1 MDYSKSEEDRVIII
15 VARAAIDISIF
26 SRTTLDD
33 NIIEGGCGGQSTFTS
48 SEQAAVERSG
58 PRLFPVLVTMT
69 TKTTTTTTTT
79 TAMTDGMVQLISA
92 RSNLIIFDR
101 DR

>member
-48 SEQAAVERSG
+48 SEQAVERSG
-58 PRLFPVLVTMT
+58 PRLLPVLVTM
-69 TKTTTTTTTT
+69 TT